1 MAILEAIQD
10 YALIVFLGI
19 IILVLVKI
27 LVEVH
32 KQTATIK
39 NLQFQLKSHDAKESN
54 EVKRSK

>member
-1 MAILEAIQD
+1 MTILETIQD

-32 KQTATIK
+32 KQTTTIK
-39 NLQFQLKSHDAKESN
+39 NIQFQLKSHEAKADN
-54 EVKRSK
+54 EAKRSK